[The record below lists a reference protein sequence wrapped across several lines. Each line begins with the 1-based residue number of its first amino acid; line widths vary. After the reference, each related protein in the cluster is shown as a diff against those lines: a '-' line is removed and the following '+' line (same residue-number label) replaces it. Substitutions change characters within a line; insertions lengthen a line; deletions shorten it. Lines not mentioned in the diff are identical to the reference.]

1 MINPA
6 KIWEILTTKFLVFME
21 GVGTTMEL
29 AFFTVLLGS
38 LLGLIVAVFRKT
50 PILPLRW
57 LMNAYVAFIRGTP
70 LLVQV
75 LMVVYGLP
83 QLGLKLPRMTLC
95 IIALVINSG
104 AYMAELIRAGLQSVE
119 KGQEEA
125 AESLGMGAY
134 IKMRY
139 IILPQAIKVTLPAM
153 GNEFIAIIKESSVLY
168 AVGVY
173 ELTYQAN
180 KLASVNYRYLET
192 LIVAALIYF
201 VLTYTMT
208 KLLGLLERR
217 MRRSENSVF

>member
-1 MINPA
+1 MLSFA
-6 KIWEILTTKFLVFME
+6 KIWEIFTTKFPVFMQ
-21 GVGTTMEL
+21 GVGVTLEL

-38 LLGLIVAVFRKT
+38 LLGLIVA
-50 PILPLRW
+50 ILRRIRFLPVRII
-57 LMNAYVAFIRGTP
+57 MNMYVAFIRGTP

-75 LMVVYGLP
+75 LMIVYGLP
-83 QLGLKLPRMTLC
+83 QLGLRLPRMTLC

-104 AYMAELIRAGLQSVE
+104 AYMAELIRAGLQSVDI
-119 KGQEEA
+119 GQSEA
-125 AESLGMGAY
+125 ADSLGMSSSQ
-134 IKMRY
+134 KMLY
-139 IILPQAIKVTLPAM
+139 VILPQAIKMTLPAV

-201 VLTYTMT
+201 VLTYAMS
-208 KLLGLLERR
+208 KLLALLEGR
-217 MRRSENSVF
+217 MRRSERAID

>member
-1 MINPA
+1 MLSFA
-6 KIWEILTTKFLVFME
+6 KIWEIFTTKFPVFMQ
-21 GVGTTMEL
+21 GVGVTLEL

-38 LLGLIVAVFRKT
+38 LLGLIVA
-50 PILPLRW
+50 ILRRIKFLPVRII
-57 LMNAYVAFIRGTP
+57 MNVYVAFIRGTP

-75 LMVVYGLP
+75 LMIVYGLP
-83 QLGLKLPRMTLC
+83 QLGLRLPRMTLC

-104 AYMAELIRAGLQSVE
+104 AYMAELIRAGLQSVDI
-119 KGQEEA
+119 GQSEA
-125 AESLGMGAY
+125 ADSLGMSSSQ
-134 IKMRY
+134 KMLY
-139 IILPQAIKVTLPAM
+139 VILPQAIKVTLPAV

-201 VLTYTMT
+201 VLTYAMS
-208 KLLGLLERR
+208 KLLALLEGR
-217 MRRSENSVF
+217 MRRSERAID